1 MPDDTPVYQLPSQ
14 AIVDLIDAS
23 PTPFLSLDPNRR
35 CLVLMHRPSL
45 PPIEE
50 VGTEEVRLAGLRIDP
65 VTNGP
70 SRVPYST
77 GFTIR
82 DIHTAE
88 DREVTGLPTDAR
100 LGQIRFSP
108 SGDHFAFT
116 VRQNAGTTLWTVDVA
131 SAKATC
137 LADRELNGI
146 FGASFA
152 WMSDG
157 DRIVCRLLPDD
168 RGNRPSGSPPPGPII
183 QENLREIAPSPT
195 YQDLLK
201 SPGDEQLFEHYGASE
216 VAIVSLGG
224 SIEVI
229 SEAGL
234 HTRSAP
240 SPDGRYILLETLHRP
255 FSYLVPYY
263 RFPERVRIL
272 DASGQLVR
280 EVADLPL
287 AESVPIAFDAVP
299 EGPRGFEWRADAD
312 AELVWVE
319 AQDGGD
325 PATES
330 AIRDRAFSL
339 VPPFEGDGR
348 FLADFELRQL
358 GFSWGRDDLA
368 LACERWW
375 KERRLRVW
383 RFRPGNE
390 DDSRELVFDR
400 SFEDRYG
407 DPGSPLSEWSDRG
420 TRVLMSEG
428 ETLYL
433 AGDGASPEGDR
444 PFIDVFDLASKSTER
459 LTQSEP
465 PVFERAIQIVD
476 RAGPIILVSRERE
489 DEPTNFFLHDLSSGD
504 LKAITKYPHPYPQ
517 LRDAKKELIKYS
529 RADGV
534 QLTGTLHTPPGYD
547 PSKGPV
553 PTIIWAYPREFKSA
567 DAAGQVK
574 DSPHRFTRLASHSPL
589 HLLTEGYAVLDGPTM
604 PIIGEGDE
612 EANDT
617 YVEQL
622 VASAQAAVYEVIRR
636 GVAEAG
642 RIGVGGHSY
651 GAFMTANL
659 LAQSDL
665 FQAGVARSGAYNRTL
680 TPFGFQAEER
690 TLWDAPEIYS
700 TMSPFMHA
708 DKIKAPLLLMHGEAD
723 NNSGTFPMQSERF
736 YNALKGHGAT
746 TRLVM
751 FPHESHGYRARET
764 ILHMLYEMTSWFDT
778 YLKG

>member
-14 AIVDLIDAS
+14 AIVDLIDAP

-35 CLVLMHRPSL
+35 CLIMMHRPSL

-50 VGTEEVRLAGLRIDP
+50 VGKEEVRLAGLRIDP

-368 LACERWW
+368 LARERWW

>member
-14 AIVDLIDAS
+14 AIVDLIDAP

-35 CLVLMHRPSL
+35 CLIMMHRPSL

-50 VGTEEVRLAGLRIDP
+50 VGKEEVRLAGLRIDP

-368 LACERWW
+368 LARERWW

-690 TLWDAPEIYS
+690 TLWDAPETYS

>member
-14 AIVDLIDAS
+14 AIVDLIDAP

-35 CLVLMHRPSL
+35 CLIMMHRPSL

-50 VGTEEVRLAGLRIDP
+50 VGKEEVRLAGLRIDP